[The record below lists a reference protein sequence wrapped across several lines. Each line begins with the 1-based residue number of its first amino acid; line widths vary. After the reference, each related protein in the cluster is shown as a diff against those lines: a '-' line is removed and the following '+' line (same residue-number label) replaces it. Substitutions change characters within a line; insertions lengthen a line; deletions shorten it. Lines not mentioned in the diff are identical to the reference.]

1 MFTTKPPFGASKE
14 NTPALSND
22 AKKKILADMLR
33 IRRFEERAVQ
43 DYQKGK
49 IGGFCHTYIGQESV
63 AVGIVSVMG
72 PDDQIVSAYRIHGQA
87 LALGMTM
94 DECMAEMYGKIT
106 GCSKGKGGSMH
117 FFDPAKRFW
126 GGHGI
131 VGGQTPLGLGIAYAL
146 KYQGKKAACICFLGD
161 GASDQGAFFES
172 MNMAALWSVPVV
184 YVIENNGYSM
194 GTALKRHSAGATL
207 AQRGGAFDMANEVV
221 EGNDI
226 NAVRSAMHKALE
238 QARET
243 GKPSLLE
250 VKTYRYRG
258 HSMSDPDQTYR
269 TKEEIKKMMETNDPI
284 ERWKAILLKEKTIT
298 EQDYEKIDHDARA
311 EAEAAAKFA
320 DESPFPPPS
329 EILTDVYVDAS
340 LAQKY

>member
-1 MFTTKPPFGASKE
+1 MFNSKPPFGKDNAAPEMSAE
-14 NTPALSND
+14 Q
-22 AKKKILADMLR
+22 KKKILTDMIR

-43 DYQKGK
+43 SYQKGK

-63 AVGIVSVMG
+63 AVGIASVLTPEDHM
-72 PDDQIVSAYRIHGQA
+72 VSAYRIHGQA
-87 LALGMTM
+87 LAMGMTM
-94 DECMAEMYGKIT
+94 NECMAEMYGKYT

-131 VGGQTPLGLGIAYAL
+131 VGGQTPLGLGMAYAQ
-146 KYQGKKAACICFLGD
+146 KYMGKKGATICFLGD

-172 MNMAALWSVPVV
+172 MNMAALWSIPVI

-194 GTALKRHSAGATL
+194 GTAQSRHSAGANL
-207 AQRGGAFDMANEVV
+207 HSRGAPFGMANEMV

-226 NAVRSAMHKALE
+226 HAVRAAMAKALKL
-238 QARET
+238 AHET

-250 VKTYRYRG
+250 MKTYRYRG

-269 TKEEIKKMMETNDPI
+269 TKDEIKKMMETNDPI
-284 ERWKAILLKEKTIT
+284 DRWKAILIKEKVIT
-298 EQDYEKIDHDARA
+298 EADFEKIDHAAKD
-311 EAEAAAKFA
+311 EAEASATFA
-320 DESPFPPPS
+320 EESPFPPPS
-329 EILTDVYVDAS
+329 DILTDVYVDAS